1 MTPGD
6 RIKILRASYLGLTLE
21 QFGNALGVGKTAISK
36 LEKNER
42 NLTKQ
47 MAKAICREYSVNYT
61 WLTTGEGDMFV
72 NDMDSMTL
80 GNRIKYL
87 RTFCLDLTLEK
98 FGAAIGL
105 KKSAVSQLENN
116 INGLTNIVAKAI
128 CREYNVNY
136 DWLIYG
142 EGDMFKDTS
151 LIERL
156 ETFLANDSD
165 GSFTALFDA
174 ILDLND
180 SERQALSVLIQKIRK
195 D

>member
-21 QFGNALGVGKTAISK
+21 QFGDALGVGKTAISK

-87 RTFCLDLTLEK
+87 RTFCLDKKRLT
-98 FGAAIGL
+98 
-105 KKSAVSQLENN
+105 
-116 INGLTNIVAKAI
+116 
-128 CREYNVNY
+128 
-136 DWLIYG
+136 
-142 EGDMFKDTS
+142 
-151 LIERL
+151 ERL
-156 ETFLANDSD
+156 SVFIFICHFSLFVIFL
-165 GSFTALFDA
+165 
-174 ILDLND
+174 
-180 SERQALSVLIQKIRK
+180 
-195 D
+195 

>member
-21 QFGNALGVGKTAISK
+21 QFAYNLNVTSMAISNI
-36 LEKNER
+36 ENNNR
-42 NLTKQ
+42 NLTKR
-47 MAKAICREYSVNYT
+47 MAMEIC
-61 WLTTGEGDMFV
+61 
-72 NDMDSMTL
+72 
-80 GNRIKYL
+80 K
-87 RTFCLDLTLEK
+87 
-98 FGAAIGL
+98 
-105 KKSAVSQLENN
+105 
-116 INGLTNIVAKAI
+116 
-128 CREYNVNY
+128 EYNINY

-142 EGDMFKDTS
+142 EGDMFKDIS

-156 ETFLANDSD
+156 ETFLTNDFD
-165 GSFTALFDA
+165 GSFTALFNA

>member
-21 QFGNALGVGKTAISK
+21 QFGDT
-36 LEKNER
+36 
-42 NLTKQ
+42 
-47 MAKAICREYSVNYT
+47 
-61 WLTTGEGDMFV
+61 
-72 NDMDSMTL
+72 
-80 GNRIKYL
+80 
-87 RTFCLDLTLEK
+87 
-98 FGAAIGL
+98 IGL

-116 INGLTNIVAKAI
+116 INGLTKVAAKAI

-142 EGDMFKDTS
+142 EGDMFNDAS

-174 ILDLND
+174 ILSLSS
-180 SERQALSVLIQKIRK
+180 SECQALSVLIQKIRK

>member
-21 QFGNALGVGKTAISK
+21 QFGDT
-36 LEKNER
+36 
-42 NLTKQ
+42 
-47 MAKAICREYSVNYT
+47 
-61 WLTTGEGDMFV
+61 
-72 NDMDSMTL
+72 
-80 GNRIKYL
+80 
-87 RTFCLDLTLEK
+87 
-98 FGAAIGL
+98 IGL
-105 KKSAVSQLENN
+105 KKSAVSKLENN
-116 INGLTNIVAKAI
+116 INGLTKVAAKAI

-142 EGDMFKDTS
+142 EGDMFNDAS

-174 ILDLND
+174 ILSLSS
-180 SERQALSVLIQKIRK
+180 SECQALSVLIQKIRK